1 MAYVKA
7 NIFTRGASG
16 TVGDMMNFRVRK
28 GKTVIAVKRG
38 PSTKPPTEQQQ
49 ETNERFILASLYAQ
63 DAMKDP
69 AIKAL
74 YQKAAKGGQTAYNVA
89 LRDAMNPPVV
99 DDLDISGYKGT
110 VGDLIAIKARDVI
123 TPESVT
129 VVIFSQ
135 SGTILEQGDAVINA
149 KDRRF
154 WSYTVTAANAA
165 LTGTRVAVTATDLPG
180 NVTKKESTIS

>member
-1 MAYVKA
+1 MAYVKS
-7 NIFTRGASG
+7 NIFTKGASG

-38 PSTKPPTEQQQ
+38 PNTKPPTEEQQ
-49 ETNERFILASLYAQ
+49 ETNERFITASLFAQ

-89 LRDAMNPPVV
+89 LRDAMNPPVI
-99 DDLDISGYKGT
+99 DGLDISGYKGT
-110 VGDLIAIKARDVI
+110 VGDPISVKARDVI
-123 TPESVT
+123 TPTSVK
-129 VVIFSQ
+129 VAIFSEA
-135 SGTILEQGDAVINA
+135 GVLLEQGDAVIKP

-154 WSYTVTAANAA
+154 WIYTVTTANAA
-165 LTGTRVAVTATDLPG
+165 LPGTRVVATAVDLPG
-180 NVTKKESTIS
+180 NAAEKTATIS

>member
-7 NIFTRGASG
+7 NIFTKGASG

-38 PSTKPPTEQQQ
+38 PNTKPPTEEQQ
-49 ETNERFILASLYAQ
+49 ETNERFIVASLYAQ
-63 DAMKDP
+63 YAMKDP

-123 TPESVT
+123 TPKSVT
-129 VVIFSQ
+129 VVISSQ
-135 SGTILEQGDAVINA
+135 TGTVLEQGNAVINT

-154 WSYTVTAANAA
+154 WIYTVTAANAA

-180 NVTKKESTIS
+180 NITRKESTIS

>member
-1 MAYVKA
+1 MAFVKS
-7 NIFTRGASG
+7 NIFTKGASG

-38 PSTKPPTEQQQ
+38 PSSKPPTEAQQ
-49 ETNERFILASLYAQ
+49 ETNERFITASLFAQ

-69 AIKAL
+69 ATKAL

-89 LRDAMNPPVV
+89 LRDAMSPPTIDEV
-99 DDLDISGYKGT
+99 DISDYKGT

-123 TPESVT
+123 IPQSVK
-129 VVIFSQ
+129 VAIFSQ
-135 SGTILEQGDAVINA
+135 AGAVLEEGDAVINT

-154 WSYTVTAANAA
+154 WIYTVTAANAA
-165 LTGTRVAVTATDLPG
+165 LTGTRVVVTVKDLPG
-180 NVTKKESTIS
+180 NKTEKTSTIS